1 MTDDDALQ
9 YVIFSVEGVR
19 YGIEIALVREIVPLG
34 RVERVPRSLRCM
46 DGMMDLRGHPLPVL
60 SMREILG
67 VGGRPD
73 QARNVIVSDVGPALV
88 GLSVDGAH
96 SVRSIQAIDISIDPP
111 AVPGLRPQYVVGALS
126 DTQGIIVL
134 LDVARAF
141 TPGELELLEAGMADG
156 D

>member
-19 YGIEIALVREIVPLG
+19 YGIDITLVREVVP
-34 RVERVPRSLRCM
+34 RQAVERVPRNLRCM
-46 DGMMDLRGHPLPVL
+46 EGMMDLRGYPLPVL

-67 VGGRPD
+67 VGGRPE
-73 QARNVIVSDVGPALV
+73 QARNVIVSDVGPSLV
-88 GLSVDGAH
+88 GLSVDAVH
-96 SVRSIQAIDISIDPP
+96 SVRSIPAIDISIDPP
-111 AVPGLRPQYVVGALS
+111 AIPGLRPQYVAGALS